1 MFNNSYYNQPYTY
14 GQTYAQ
20 NYTPTIQRPVQ
31 PIQQDSPFGV
41 VRFGTLDEAKAQL
54 VPPAKASMFIKSDFS
69 EIYVKSAD
77 SMGNSALEVF
87 KCSRVDE
94 NTTQAVSS
102 VLDPKEFVKT
112 DDLKDVVRK
121 KDLEG
126 LVSADKMV
134 NFVTRDDLKPLMEK
148 VEQIQKQVKINT
160 ILKGGDENE

>member
-77 SMGNSALEVF
+77 AMGNSALEVF

-94 NTTQAVSS
+94 NTTQTVSP

>member
-77 SMGNSALEVF
+77 AMGNSALEVF

>member
-54 VPPAKASMFIKSDFS
+54 VPPARASMFIKSDFS

-77 SMGNSALEVF
+77 AMGNSALEVF

-94 NTTQAVSS
+94 NTTQAVSP

-121 KDLEG
+121 DDLKG
-126 LVSADKMV
+126 LLSVNEV
-134 NFVTRDDLKPLMEK
+134 TNFVTKDDIKGLSDK
-148 VEQIQKQVKINT
+148 VEQMQRQIKSIA

>member
-31 PIQQDSPFGV
+31 PMQQDSPFSV

-77 SMGNSALEVF
+77 AMGNSALEVF

-94 NTTQAVSS
+94 NTTQAVSP
-102 VLDPKEFVKT
+102 VLDAKEFVKT

>member
-31 PIQQDSPFGV
+31 PIQQDSIFSV

-54 VPPAKASMFIKSDFS
+54 VPPAKASMCIKSDFS

-77 SMGNSALEVF
+77 AMGNSALEVF

-94 NTTQAVSS
+94 NTTQAVSP
-102 VLDPKEFVKT
+102 VLDTKEFVKT

-121 KDLEG
+121 KDLEA

>member
-31 PIQQDSPFGV
+31 PIQQDSIFSV

-77 SMGNSALEVF
+77 AMGNSALEVF

-94 NTTQAVSS
+94 NTTQAVSP
-102 VLDPKEFVKT
+102 VLDTKEFVKT